1 MTMNVQSESVEL
13 PLKWESRNHVLEV
26 ADGFPTKNKNTDATI
41 VKFKPIGATIKFENP
56 PTETRKK
63 WTWKFEQDATDD
75 NGYIGYSWSEPFN
88 YEEKEFYEAE
98 GFGKGTKVIVT
109 LSMSENVNKEGAWWA
124 NVVEIEKAPE
134 EAKKSIPEAVKDI
147 PKKQSAIVD
156 SETGEQEDSKALKN
170 KLKEAYENQIGK
182 TGLLGVPLDDSAEH
196 VFDTQQRIAISVG
209 YNNLTTLYSAIISNL
224 KEVLDSDLYSLDD
237 LKEIKDILHE
247 SYKLSSRGNSAYL
260 TLDIQKEISGEGI

>member
-13 PLKWESRNHVLEV
+13 PLKWESRNHVLQV
-26 ADGFPTKNKNTDATI
+26 ADGFPTKNRNTDATI

-63 WTWKFEQDATDD
+63 WSWKFEQDATDD
-75 NGYIGYSWSEPFN
+75 NGYIGYSWSSPIG
-88 YEEKEFYEAE
+88 YEDKEFYEAD

-109 LSMSENVNKEGAWWA
+109 LSMSQNVNKEGSWWA
-124 NVVEIEKAPE
+124 NVVEIVKAPE

-156 SETGEQEDSKALKN
+156 SETGEQEDPNALKN

-182 TGLLGVPLDDSAEH
+182 TGLLGVPLDDSADH

-209 YNNLTTLYSAIISNL
+209 YNNLTVLYSAIVSNL